1 MHFVGSDVIR
11 GDFVQMSP
19 GSVLLTL
26 KFRSNPNM
34 LCVVRGA
41 LEKLTEVLG
50 LSPEACRA
58 VVLAVDEA
66 LTNVIR
72 HAYSGQTD
80 KPVEVT
86 FRRSQARG
94 DDGSRDALEIVLED
108 HGIPVKAEEMRGRS
122 LDEIRPGGLGL
133 HFIRENMD
141 EVKFRHEDG
150 KNHLHLVKFL
160 ESAIPHQDS

>member
-1 MHFVGSDVIR
+1 
-11 GDFVQMSP
+11 
-19 GSVLLTL
+19 
-26 KFRSNPNM
+26 M

-41 LEKLTEVLG
+41 LEKLTEMLG

-66 LTNVIR
+66 LTNVMR
-72 HAYSGQTD
+72 HAYLGRMD

-86 FRRSQARG
+86 FRRCQARG
-94 DDGSRDALEIVLED
+94 DDGWRDALEIELED
-108 HGIPVKAEEMRGRS
+108 HGIPVKAEKMRGRS

-141 EVKFRHEDG
+141 KVKFSYEDG
-150 KNHLHLVKFL
+150 KNHLRLVKFL
-160 ESAIPHQDS
+160 EPAIPHQDS

>member
-1 MHFVGSDVIR
+1 
-11 GDFVQMSP
+11 
-19 GSVLLTL
+19 
-26 KFRSNPNM
+26 M

-41 LEKLTEVLG
+41 LAQLTEILG

-72 HAYSGQTD
+72 HAYLGRTD
-80 KPVEVT
+80 EPVEVS
-86 FRRSQARG
+86 FRRCQARG
-94 DDGSRDALEIVLED
+94 DEGWRDALEIVLED
-108 HGIPVKAEEMRGRS
+108 HGVPVKAEEMRGRS

-141 EVKFRHEDG
+141 KVKFHYENG

-160 ESAIPHQDS
+160 EPIIPRQDS

>member
-1 MHFVGSDVIR
+1 
-11 GDFVQMSP
+11 MSR

-26 KFRSNPNM
+26 KFRSDPKM

-41 LEKLTEVLG
+41 LGPLTDMLG

-72 HAYSGQTD
+72 HAYLGRTD
-80 KPVEVT
+80 KPVEVI
-86 FRRSQARG
+86 FRRCQVRG
-94 DDGSRDALEIVLED
+94 DDGWRDSLEIVLED

-122 LDEIRPGGLGL
+122 LDEVRPGGLGL

-141 EVKFRHEDG
+141 KVKFHYEDG

-160 ESAIPHQDS
+160 EPAIPREDS

>member
-1 MHFVGSDVIR
+1 MSRGSA
-11 GDFVQMSP
+11 
-19 GSVLLTL
+19 LLTL
-26 KFRSNPNM
+26 KFQSDPKM

-41 LEKLTEVLG
+41 LGQLTEMLG

-72 HAYSGQTD
+72 HAYLGQTD
-80 KPVEVT
+80 KPVELS
-86 FRRSQARG
+86 FLRGQARA
-94 DDGSRDALEIVLED
+94 DEEWRDTLEIVLED
-108 HGIPVKAEEMRGRS
+108 HGIPVKAEEMQGRS

-141 EVKFRHEDG
+141 KVKFHYEDG

-160 ESAIPHQDS
+160 QSTTPRQDS

>member
-1 MHFVGSDVIR
+1 
-11 GDFVQMSP
+11 MSR
-19 GSVLLTL
+19 GSVLLTM
-26 KFRSNPNM
+26 KFQSDPMM

-41 LEKLTEVLG
+41 LERLTEMLG
-50 LSPEACRA
+50 LSPGACRA

-72 HAYSGQTD
+72 HAYLGRTD

-86 FRRSQARG
+86 FRRCQARG
-94 DDGSRDALEIVLED
+94 EEGWRDALEIELED

-133 HFIRENMD
+133 HFIREIMD
-141 EVKFRHEDG
+141 KVEFHHEDG
-150 KNHLHLVKFL
+150 NNHLYLTKFL
-160 ESAIPHQDS
+160 EPAIPRQES

>member
-1 MHFVGSDVIR
+1 
-11 GDFVQMSP
+11 MSR

-26 KFRSNPNM
+26 KFRSDPKM

-41 LEKLTEVLG
+41 LGPLTEMLG

-72 HAYSGQTD
+72 HAYLGQTD

-86 FRRSQARG
+86 FRRCQVRG
-94 DDGSRDALEIVLED
+94 DDGWRDSLEIVLED
-108 HGIPVKAEEMRGRS
+108 QGIPVKPEEMRGRS

-141 EVKFRHEDG
+141 KVKFHYEDG

-160 ESAIPHQDS
+160 EPAIPREDS

>member
-1 MHFVGSDVIR
+1 MTR
-11 GDFVQMSP
+11 

-26 KFRSNPNM
+26 KFTSNPKM

-41 LEKLTEVLG
+41 LEKLTEMLG

-72 HAYSGQTD
+72 HAYLGQTD
-80 KPVEVT
+80 KPVEVI
-86 FRRSQARG
+86 FRHSQVRG
-94 DDGSRDALEIVLED
+94 DEGWRDALEIELED

-141 EVKFRHEDG
+141 KVKFSYEDG
-150 KNHLHLVKFL
+150 KNHLRLVKFL
-160 ESAIPHQDS
+160 EPAIPHQDS